1 MNKTRKIIISV
12 VAAVVVVAA
21 IIGGILLW
29 QSKHA
34 KAVEVYPMANLYQTY
49 WADEK
54 TMDGNVTT
62 GKLQTVTLKDSL
74 ISSINVK
81 EGDEV
86 QPGDVLMVYDTTTF
100 QLTLQ
105 SDRARIAVLE
115 AQIQQ
120 SKNNIAKYKGLRP
133 SEDAPKP
140 KETVIDHGELNIRAK
155 IDAGDFT
162 GDGQVF
168 QCNADTVVTAAFLRQ
183 LRDRGASVEF
193 QMYEDNTLY
202 GSWTVD
208 GSALPTTRVEYVP
221 VTPVTPDPAE
231 PGEDGTDTEPEAAA
245 PQTGESYTRIEVEAI
260 DGDWTL
266 GESLVFTGDG
276 VSVDLTGDGVRYG
289 QFTSCTPTEYE
300 RYETIYEDTYIP
312 DGSENYMYSK
322 AELAQMIQQ
331 EQEQLAGTEIDLK
344 AAQLTLQQDE
354 LVGENGEV
362 TASIA
367 GTVSEIKD
375 ASTLA
380 TGDTLFTVKGAENY
394 AVTFYVNEM
403 DLSNI
408 QIGDSYNVYA
418 YESSSS
424 STVTV
429 SEIGTTPDA
438 NRQSWNDNPNN
449 SYYPIT
455 ATVDDPDVEMTIGE
469 WCEVSKP
476 ADDDSEGG
484 MYLQLMYVRK
494 DDGGSYVMIA
504 DEHNKLKKQY
514 VRTGKTVWGY
524 MVEIKSGLTMDDR
537 LAFPYGKN
545 VKEGAPVTDADYMSY

>member
-1 MNKTRKIIISV
+1 MNKTCKIIISV
-12 VAAVVVVAA
+12 VAAVVVAAA

-34 KAVEVYPMANLYQTY
+34 KAVEVYPMSNLAQTY
-49 WADEK
+49 WGDE
-54 TMDGNVTT
+54 TSLEGNVTT
-62 GKLQTVTLKDSL
+62 GKVQNVMLKDGL

-86 QPGDVLMVYDTTTF
+86 QPGDVLMVYDTTSF

-115 AQIQQ
+115 AQIQK
-120 SKNNIAKYKGLRP
+120 SRNNIAKYKGLRP

-208 GSALPTTRVEYVP
+208 GSALPATRVEYVP
-221 VTPVTPDPAE
+221 VTPVTPEPVDPAE
-231 PGEDGTDTEPEAAA
+231 PGEDGTEPEAVA
-245 PQTGESYTRIEVEAI
+245 PQSGESYTRIEVEAI
-260 DGDWTL
+260 DSDWTL
-266 GESLVFTGDG
+266 GESLMFTGDG
-276 VSVDLTGDGVRYG
+276 VSVDLSGGVRYG

-300 RYETIYEDTYIP
+300 RYETIYEDSYTP
-312 DGSENYMYSK
+312 DDSENYMYSK
-322 AELAQMIQQ
+322 EELVKMIQQ
-331 EQEQLAGTEIDLK
+331 EQEQMAGYELDLK
-344 AAQLTLQQDE
+344 VAQLTLQQDE

-362 TASIA
+362 IASIA

-375 ASTLA
+375 TAALA
-380 TGDTLFTVKGAENY
+380 TGDTIFTVKGAENY

-403 DLSNI
+403 DLSKV
-408 QIGDSYNVYA
+408 QIGDSYSVYA

-438 NRQSWNDNPNN
+438 SRHGWNDNPNN
-449 SYYPIT
+449 SYYPVT

-469 WCEVSKP
+469 WCQVTKP
-476 ADDDSEGG
+476 ADGDGEGG
-484 MYLQLMYVRK
+484 MYLELMYVRK

-524 MVEIKSGLTMDDR
+524 MVEIRSGLTMDDR
-537 LAFPYGKN
+537 VAFPYGKN
-545 VKEGAPVTDADYMSY
+545 VKEGAPVTDADYMNY

>member
-1 MNKTRKIIISV
+1 MNKARKIIISV
-12 VAAVVVVAA
+12 VAAVVILAA

-29 QSKHA
+29 QRSHA
-34 KAVEVYPMANLYQTY
+34 KAVEVYPMANIYQTY
-49 WADEK
+49 WNDE
-54 TMDGNVTT
+54 TSLSGNVTT
-62 GKLQTVTLKDSL
+62 GKLQNVTLKDSL

-120 SKNNIAKYKGLRP
+120 AKNDIAKYKGLRP

-140 KETVIDHGELNIRAK
+140 KETVIDHGELNIRQK

-168 QCNADTVVTAAFLRQ
+168 QCSADTVVTAAFLRQ
-183 LRDRGASVEF
+183 LRDRSASVEF

-208 GSALPTTRVEYVP
+208 GSSLPTTRVEYIP
-221 VTPVTPDPAE
+221 VAPVTPDPGTDDAG
-231 PGEDGTDTEPEAAA
+231 GEDETATQA
-245 PQTGESYTRIEVEAI
+245 GESYTRVEVEAI
-260 DGDWTL
+260 DDDWTL
-266 GESLVFTGDG
+266 GDALMFTGDG
-276 VSVDLTGDGVRYG
+276 VSVDLSGDSVRYG

-300 RYETIYEDTYIP
+300 RYETIYEDTYTP

-322 AELAQMIQQ
+322 EELVKMIQQ
-331 EQEQLAGTEIDLK
+331 AQEELAGYELDLK
-344 AAQLTLQQDE
+344 SAQLTLQQDE

-367 GTVSEIKD
+367 GKVSEIKD

-380 TGDTLFTVKGAENY
+380 TGDTLFSVKGAENY
-394 AVTFYVNEM
+394 AVTFYISEM
-403 DLSNI
+403 DLNNVH
-408 QIGDSYNVYA
+408 IGDSYNVYA

-424 STVTV
+424 SSVTV
-429 SEIGTTPDA
+429 SEIGTTPNTDYH
-438 NRQSWNDNPNN
+438 NWGDNPNN
-449 SYYPIT
+449 SYFPVT

-469 WCEVSKP
+469 WCEVTKNS
-476 ADDDSEGG
+476 DGESGGG

-494 DDGGSYVMIA
+494 DDGGNYVMIA

-537 LAFPYGKN
+537 VAFPYGKT
-545 VKEGAPVTDADYMSY
+545 VKEGAPVTDVDYPNY